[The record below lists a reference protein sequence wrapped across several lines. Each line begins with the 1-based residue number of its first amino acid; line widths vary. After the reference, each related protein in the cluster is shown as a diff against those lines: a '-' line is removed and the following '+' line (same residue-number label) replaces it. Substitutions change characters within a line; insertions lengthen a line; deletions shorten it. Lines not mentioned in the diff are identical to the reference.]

1 LSNTGFAKLQRKTV
15 ATGLCWL
22 SALLLGVFTSS
33 SVSAEPD
40 IHALRSA
47 YLYYFSH
54 FISWPDDSE
63 FPQSELNLCV
73 RTDDKKD
80 QFQLTTIDNKSL
92 GANTL
97 KIVLLAPRGVS
108 ALASCHMLYVAEEH
122 REWLAAIRP
131 EISVRTLLITEG
143 LLDERGVIH
152 LFMQNSKLKFSIDN
166 RSLVDRNFKASSKLL
181 RLSVRN
187 GA

>member
-1 LSNTGFAKLQRKTV
+1 
-15 ATGLCWL
+15 
-22 SALLLGVFTSS
+22 
-33 SVSAEPD
+33 
-40 IHALRSA
+40 
-47 YLYYFSH
+47 
-54 FISWPDDSE
+54 
-63 FPQSELNLCV
+63 LCV

-131 EISVRTLLITEG
+131 EISARTLLITEG
-143 LLDERGVIH
+143 LLDKRGVIH
-152 LFMQNSKLKFSIDN
+152 LFMRNSKLKFSIDN

>member
-1 LSNTGFAKLQRKTV
+1 MAMSRRSHGDLMATLSFLR
-15 ATGLCWL
+15 
-22 SALLLGVFTSS
+22 SS
-33 SVSAEPD
+33 MAFLRRSSWRL
-40 IHALRSA
+40 HALS
-47 YLYYFSH
+47 LCSH
-54 FISWPDDSE
+54 GVSTACI
-63 FPQSELNLCV
+63 ELSRRAHCACTFVSIPCSNPKV
-73 RTDDKKD
+73 
-80 QFQLTTIDNKSL
+80 
-92 GANTL
+92 NTHWG
-97 KIVLLAPRGVS
+97 PPVS

-143 LLDERGVIH
+143 LLDKRGVIH
-152 LFMQNSKLKFSIDN
+152 LFMRNSKLKFSIDN